1 MMTSWCEDVGCH
13 CLGLLWSII
22 GVTFVAALEVTL
34 IELSLIQSME
44 NCFMNR
50 TCFIQ
55 TIFAFYKDGS
65 NLPMGQTILSR
76 DTNLSYQKHFKEPQ
90 KSFLRNFIEDTWENN
105 IVPMLLYPDLNL
117 LKMFANTMQTIFDED
132 WLNWSKWTIRVNPY
146 CLRLLIVRDVLK

>member
-1 MMTSWCEDVGCH
+1 M
-13 CLGLLWSII
+13 
-22 GVTFVAALEVTL
+22 TFVAALEVTL

-90 KSFLRNFIEDTWENN
+90 KSFLRNFIEDT
-105 IVPMLLYPDLNL
+105 
-117 LKMFANTMQTIFDED
+117 
-132 WLNWSKWTIRVNPY
+132 
-146 CLRLLIVRDVLK
+146 